1 MTGKEIKQLRLTLN
15 LTQVELAE
23 MLNINVVTISRW
35 EGGKFQPS
43 PLAQKALSAL
53 RIRQDQAGLVRNSL
67 T

>member
-23 MLNINVVTISRW
+23 MLNINVDTISRW

-53 RIRQDQAGLVRNSL
+53 RIRQDQAGLVGNSL